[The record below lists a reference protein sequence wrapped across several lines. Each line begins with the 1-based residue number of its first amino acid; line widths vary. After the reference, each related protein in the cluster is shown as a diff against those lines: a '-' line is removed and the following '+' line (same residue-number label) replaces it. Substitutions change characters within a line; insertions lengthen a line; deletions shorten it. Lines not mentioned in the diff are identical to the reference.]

1 MNKKQTVFV
10 NEYLTCWNAA
20 EAARRAG
27 YSVKTARSYG
37 QQLLTNLDIKEEIQ
51 ARLAEK
57 QMSAD
62 EALTLL
68 ADMARGDVAQLMD
81 VSSMGFSLDMQRA
94 KELGLTKLIKKVKQR
109 TIIHQGKSE
118 SDEDRETHDLEIELY
133 DAQSALDK
141 ILRVAGRYKD
151 VGTQENPL
159 IIESSQNDERFDR
172 AMSTLSETI
181 RESISG
187 QGTEQDGSLVSTE

>member
-81 VSSMGFSLDMQRA
+81 VSSVGFSLDMQKA

-109 TIIHQGKSE
+109 TIIHQGKNE

-133 DAQSALDK
+133 DAQAAIEK
-141 ILRVAGRYKD
+141 ILRMHGKIQGNDNIV
-151 VGTQENPL
+151 
-159 IIESSQNDERFDR
+159 IEVNLKGND
-172 AMSTLSETI
+172 
-181 RESISG
+181 G
-187 QGTEQDGSLVSTE
+187 QDKS

>member
-10 NEYLTCWNAA
+10 NEYLQCWNAT
-20 EAARRAG
+20 EAAKRAG
-27 YSVKTARSYG
+27 YSKRTAYSQGAR
-37 QQLLTNLDIKEEIQ
+37 LLKDAEILDVVQ

-68 ADMARGDVAQLMD
+68 TDMARGDVAQLMD
-81 VSSMGFSLDMQRA
+81 VSSVGFSLDMQKA

-133 DAQSALDK
+133 DAQAALDK
-141 ILRVAGRYKD
+141 ILRVWGRYKD
-151 VGTQENPL
+151 VGTKDNPL
-159 IIESSQNDERFDR
+159 
-172 AMSTLSETI
+172 TLSWKDFVKIEKDDIT
-181 RESISG
+181 
-187 QGTEQDGSLVSTE
+187 GTDSE